1 MINGIFFIASY
12 SNYGI
17 GVAISGYNFLIT
29 SALVVGRA
37 SSVFVKDFQNHHQ
50 ICEVIFIDYAQN
62 IAFISLIDS
71 FNDFYDISKVDIS
84 FEENEVKLNYINF
97 LLQEYSQLASVV
109 ETVDY
114 NGLKLKRIEY
124 EGNILDGTLVFNLKD
139 DLIGLLTHF
148 PKISENYVIPFKY
161 ILNIAEEFSQINEKS
176 LRCPVCNKIV
186 ALSKIEEQICPI
198 CNSFISHELFY
209 TSNSPKDKLSVIIED
224 INKYISIPNMKIFR
238 IGKTFVE
245 LLFDNNS
252 IFLNYDNNN
261 QELMFF
267 SVFFIDEKFSTENLY
282 QNLLQENFQNN
293 YLSFS
298 LDNNKLYFS
307 TNKFF
312 VEKLNYEIVKE
323 VVSKIFEKSKE
334 MKQKYYVK

>member
-1 MINGIFFIASY
+1 MIKGIFFIASY
-12 SNYGI
+12 TNYGI

-29 SALVVGRA
+29 TADVVGRA
-37 SSVFVKDFQNHHQ
+37 SSVFVKDFQNNHQ
-50 ICEVIFIDYAQN
+50 ISDVIFIDYAQN
-62 IAFISLIDS
+62 IAFISLTDS
-71 FNDFYDISKVDIS
+71 FDDFFDISYVDIS
-84 FEENEVKLNYINF
+84 FEENEVKLKYVNF
-97 LLQEYSQLASVV
+97 LLQEYSQQASVV
-109 ETVDY
+109 ETLDY

-124 EGNILDGTLVFNLKD
+124 EGKILDGTLVYNLKD
-139 DLIGLLTHF
+139 DLIGLLAHF
-148 PKISENYVIPFKY
+148 DKISENFVIPFKY

-198 CNSFISHELFY
+198 CNSFISYELFY
-209 TSNSPKDKLSVIIED
+209 SLNTPKDKLSIIVED
-224 INKYISIPNMKIFR
+224 IKKHISIDNLKIFR
-238 IGKTFVE
+238 VGKSFVE
-245 LLFDNNS
+245 LLFDDNS

-261 QELMFF
+261 EELMFF
-267 SVFFIDEKFSTENLY
+267 SVFFINEKITTENFY

-298 LDNNKLYFS
+298 LDNDKIYLS

-312 VEKLNYEIVKE
+312 VEKFNYEIVKE
-323 VVSKIFEKSKE
+323 VVLKIFEKSKE